1 MRLQMYGAISN
12 PAVSVYFSKK
22 SNPRIM
28 NDMSYMV
35 ELGNP
40 VLRQIADPVDDTFSK
55 ETRAI
60 IERMMQTLDEQRG
73 IGIAAPQI
81 GVSKQIFI
89 VAPNQ
94 ELQPPYD
101 IVDTGLVV
109 INPKITQNNVA
120 VTHEWEGCLSIPGI
134 RGLVPRSC
142 DITIE
147 YTNVHGEFRSERYT
161 DFTARIFLHEFDHLI
176 GTVFIDRIE
185 NLKEHLITDATYM
198 KMMEDDE

>member
-1 MRLQMYGAISN
+1 VNFFGER
-12 PAVSVYFSKK
+12 FSKK
-22 SNPRIM
+22 SNHRIM
-28 NDMSYMV
+28 NGMSYMV
-35 ELGNP
+35 ELGDP
-40 VLRQIADPVDDTFSK
+40 VLRQVANPVEDIFST
-55 ETRAI
+55 ETSAI
-60 IERMMQTLDEQRG
+60 IDRMMQTLEDQRG

-81 GVSKQIFI
+81 GAPKQIFI

-94 ELQPPYD
+94 DLCPPYD
-101 IVDTGLVV
+101 TIKTGLVV
-109 INPKITQNNVA
+109 INPKIIQHKVP

-134 RGLVPRSC
+134 RGLVPRHC

-147 YTNVHGEFRSERYT
+147 YTNMHGEVRSERYKN
-161 DFTARIFLHEFDHLI
+161 FTARIFLHEFDHLI